1 MKDILCKIFGF
12 FKYVLLVISFW
23 LVFYG
28 IMVTYGRLEKP
39 LTDAVY
45 VFFPFA
51 FVLTLFLVTLISR
64 SKSIGESLLFNFV
77 AVFVFLVIIIICLR
91 AMFDNNMILFYRY
104 GINYNPA
111 FFSDNLSAIEAMLY
125 MVGGANVIFLLC
137 DFLGREKTP
146 KKVNGVSSKTKNKKA
161 EKNKK

>member
-12 FKYVLLVISFW
+12 FKYVLLVISFG

-45 VFFPFA
+45 VFLPFA
-51 FVLTLFLVTLISR
+51 FVLVVFLVTLISR
-64 SKSIGESLLFNFV
+64 SKSISESLLFNFV

-146 KKVNGVSSKTKNKKA
+146 KKVKEVSSKTKNKKV